1 MITTA
6 TEPEVKAVAERLL
19 EPILAEFRDEM
30 SLMRQDL
37 ASHSRETQEAI
48 AAMSEAQEATKRV
61 DLRTRG
67 LMNKVL
73 ARLAELEKHHV

>member
-6 TEPEVKAVAERLL
+6 TKPEVKAVAERLL

-30 SLMRQDL
+30 SRMRQDL
-37 ASHSRETQEAI
+37 VRHSRETKEAI
-48 AAMSEAQEATKRV
+48 AAMSAAQEATKRI

-73 ARLAELEKHHV
+73 ARIAELENRHV